1 MGFDLDQRLIELA
14 AGVYVEAD
22 TLDIVQRIR
31 DYDPNLRIKYLDPD
45 RGGEFDDPPY
55 KIMELCPDGHERL
68 VFGVW
73 SLDAQVL
80 ERLYLAD
87 TQRHDILTNLEKR
100 NNRAASEVQ
109 RRYTEEREE
118 ALEMTKAI
126 IRSPRDTYT
135 LPGRNR
141 GETIVMSA
149 TMPCKV
155 RTRSGVQVPDATE

>member
-31 DYDPNLRIKYLDPD
+31 EYDPNLRVKYLDPD
-45 RGGEFDDPPY
+45 RGGEIGDPPY

-87 TQRHDILTNLEKR
+87 TQRHDILSRLETV
-100 NNRAASEVQ
+100 NGRAATYQQ
-109 RRYTEEREE
+109 RRYEEERDE
-118 ALEMTKAI
+118 AREMTEAI
-126 IRSPRDTYT
+126 IRSPKDTYT
-135 LPGRNR
+135 LPGKNR

-155 RTRSGVQVPDATE
+155 RTRNGTRVPDVVE

>member
-1 MGFDLDQRLIELA
+1 MGFDLDQRLVELA

-22 TLDIVQRIR
+22 TLDIVRRIR
-31 DYDPNLRIKYLDPD
+31 EYDPNLRVKYLDPD

-55 KIMELCPDGHERL
+55 RIMELCPDGHERL

-87 TQRHDILTNLEKR
+87 TQRHDILSRLE
-100 NNRAASEVQ
+100 NVNGRAAAEVQ
-109 RRYTEEREE
+109 RRYEEEKEE
-118 ALEMTKAI
+118 AREMTEAI
-126 IRSPRDTYT
+126 IRSPLDTYT

-149 TMPCKV
+149 TMPCMV
-155 RTRSGVQVPDATE
+155 RTRSGTRVPDAAE